1 MDIDI
6 RGMLTGTMKDWEKAL
21 ELRFDRPVHISI
33 DMDGLDP
40 SAAPG
45 VSHREPGGP
54 TTRQVLEVI
63 HAFRGRVVSADI
75 TEVNPDRDP
84 TGMTATV
91 AAKLVKELA
100 GRMLRQ

>member
-1 MDIDI
+1 M
-6 RGMLTGTMKDWEKAL
+6 GVEF
-21 ELRFDRPVHISI
+21 ERPVHISI

-54 TTRQVLEVI
+54 TTRQLLEVLG
-63 HAFRGRVVSADI
+63 ALRGRVVSADI
-75 TEVNPDRDP
+75 TEVNPARDP

-91 AAKLVKELA
+91 AAKLLKELA